1 MSSHFRKKIDL
12 INIFNS
18 IDKLKGIGPRYSEIF
33 QKKIGSRI
41 IDLILYLPTKCIQ
54 TYENTSIRLAKH
66 GDLITVVVDII
77 EIDIRA
83 SFYKRKIPSKIIT
96 FGTKEEK
103 NIRLDIVYYNMKRNY
118 LRDLYKINEK
128 YIVSGKFEN
137 NKGIAQITH
146 PHYVYPFEQKSLL
159 PEFDTQYRLFS
170 GINKKVLKKLVK
182 VSLSHLPNF
191 PDWISNNTVK
201 RFKFLNWKDT
211 IYRLHYPKSKNDLL
225 EDGFLLTRLA
235 FDELLAN
242 YISIKILKNKI
253 LFSKKETIF
262 KDNKLDK
269 FINKLPFKLTND
281 QKKAIEE
288 INLDL
293 SKHEPMMRLL
303 QGDVGCGKTIVALC
317 SMLKVFKSGYQS
329 LIMAPTEILAKQH
342 YSTIKSFLKLEKIEP
357 LLILGKG
364 KIENDILKK
373 NLALIKDGTS
383 KIIIGT
389 HALISKN
396 IEFKN
401 LKLAVIDEQHRFGV
415 NQRIA
420 LVEKGQNVNLLVM
433 SATPIPRSLALTSYG
448 DMSITN
454 LKNKPAGRQK
464 IKTSTISS
472 KKINKLYEGLKR
484 QLLKDSLI
492 YWVCPTIDESKENNL
507 ISIEQRY
514 KKLKNTFKEIEISVA
529 HGKQDIKERENSI
542 NDFKFGR
549 SKILLATTVIEVGVD
564 VPNADII
571 VIECSERYGLSQL
584 HQLRGRVGRNNKK
597 SNCILLYDDG
607 ISVMAKQRLRT
618 LRNLDD
624 GFEIAEED
632 LLLRGP
638 GEILGTKQS
647 GMNNFRFVN
656 FQHHDHLIDFAK
668 REAGILFDNKKENQD
683 KIDNLLEIYQKQI
696 EFDNIGG

>member
-242 YISIKILKNKI
+242 YISIKILKKKI